1 MAAMSK
7 RDASGVFETFQQ
19 YFNEVFSLGPFKSL
33 VNERP
38 EPAEYVKG
46 RYGTCINNDGI
57 ELYVD
62 LPGVDPATVTV
73 EATDSVVT
81 VTGKRPKGG
90 MFAHRY
96 TMSGDYR
103 PHLAAAR
110 MANGRLHVQ
119 MPRAEATVSR
129 PTAIPVS
136 RA

>member
-1 MAAMSK
+1 MSNRRT
-7 RDASGVFETFQQ
+7 RDVFGTFQQ
-19 YFNEVFSLGPFKSL
+19 YFSEVFHLGSLKTYAD
-33 VNERP
+33 ERP

-62 LPGVDPATVTV
+62 LPGVDPADVTV

-81 VTGKRPKGG
+81 VTGKRPRGG
-90 MFAHRY
+90 AFVHRY

-103 PHLAAAR
+103 PRQATAR

-119 MPRAEATVSR
+119 MPRAEAQVSR
-129 PTAIPVS
+129 PTVVPVS